1 MKTTRRIFILVL
13 ALMMVLSLS
22 VTAFADSVTS
32 APTGTVTVM
41 FTRGLSE
48 NTDDG
53 NVWNNLEP
61 SQHVLYAGGTVT
73 LSALVGN
80 SKTYVPTGTTD
91 PMSGKASVMDAIMAA
106 NTSNVFVTGW
116 DANPWVGDPGA
127 YISNVNNTALESN
140 YEETPDEE
148 DSSIIH
154 CHSYGTGFVV
164 ILKDAN
170 GNISFPSVYVS
181 NIEPTDGMTIYVDL
195 ADYDYNWT
203 KTAESSTN

>member
-1 MKTTRRIFILVL
+1 MKTTRRIFTLVL

-22 VTAFADSVTS
+22 VTAFAESVTS

-41 FTRGLSE
+41 FTSGLSR
-48 NTDDG
+48 NTDTG
-53 NVWNNLEP
+53 NEWLDEDP
-61 SQHVLYAGGTVT
+61 DDCVLYTGGTVA

-80 SKTYVPTGTTD
+80 SKTYIPTGTTD
-91 PMSGKASVMDAIMAA
+91 PMDGKASVMDAIMAA

-116 DANPWVGDPGA
+116 DANPWVGNPGA
-127 YISNVNNTALESN
+127 YISNVNNTTLASN
-140 YEETPDEE
+140 YEETPDAE

-181 NIEPTDGMTIYVDL
+181 NIEPTNGMTIYVDL

-203 KTAESSTN
+203 RTADTSTN